1 MEPAVPTG
9 GGRRVPF
16 GGSPPDLVMSSGDGV
31 HMGWRVP
38 GATPPAMCIGGPASQ
53 NRAAAG
59 PRRQPSQGWD
69 TARCHVRRETG
80 GAWVHQFRGGSARGR
95 ASIAGKP
102 PGGGNL
108 MCRSCWAARPRAH
121 RRRATRRWKSYA
133 PVVRGQGQASQCNE
147 GRGAAEEKC
156 AANRRTRAQANL
168 WRRGTPPCRSTCG
181 RRCGT
186 GEWCASATGRT
197 TFPQRRPCPRR

>member
-1 MEPAVPTG
+1 MTGRFESARGRYVEPGVPTG

-16 GGSPPDLVMSSGDGV
+16 GGSPPSLVTSSGDGV

-38 GATPPAMCIGGPASQ
+38 GASPPAMCIGGPASQ

-80 GAWVHQFRGGSARGR
+80 GAWVHQFRGGSARGC

-108 MCRSCWAARPRAH
+108 MCRSCWAAWPRAH
-121 RRRATRRWKSYA
+121 RRRATRRWKSHA
-133 PVVRGQGQASQCNE
+133 PVVRLPPCLPARARSDA
-147 GRGAAEEKC
+147 GRPGRDVLRIHYKC
-156 AANRRTRAQANL
+156 SRYAYLKYYKDLGTRAL
-168 WRRGTPPCRSTCG
+168 GTK
-181 RRCGT
+181 
-186 GEWCASATGRT
+186 
-197 TFPQRRPCPRR
+197 